1 MAHCERLDGNLV
13 GRRNVGELKIDRTR
27 PKRETDT
34 EEQLYKFWQLSEE
47 REKKKKEQEEEKKK
61 GTQ

>member
-1 MAHCERLDGNLV
+1 MSEV
-13 GRRNVGELKIDRTR
+13 KVERTR

-34 EEQLYKFWQLSEE
+34 EEQLYKLWQLSEE